1 MNDSQQLTVI
11 ERASLALQ
19 SSQHER
25 RLIELAKNSVDITTI
40 TNAAGYDQCHAAR
53 MVLKAERVAIE
64 KLGKTARDDA
74 TRFSR
79 AVIVEEDRL
88 IAIISPEERRLS
100 SLQEVWNEAR
110 EAEKQIKLKI
120 EMERVRVIRK
130 EIENIRSLATQA
142 STKCTEDIYLV
153 ILGLTDDNLSIEIYQ
168 EFQEAAELAKTE
180 TLNILTNIHIS
191 QCLYEVE
198 RDRIKAERIELKKL
212 RAEQEQI
219 AAEERERL
227 AQENARI
234 AAERRNEEDRLK
246 AIRDAEE
253 TRAAITR
260 KAEQDLFDAEN
271 RRLQE
276 ERAKLA
282 KEREEIEAEKRQQ
295 EAIILAAKEEEER
308 KIRDQVAEITRQR
321 EELEKQKIEQEFR
334 EKLIA
339 ERKEALNKSRC
350 GSAEEALQKI
360 LDICNNHLDY
370 QYPEEVIDAIELIAS
385 ATLEKVPV

>member
-1 MNDSQQLTVI
+1 MNESQQLTVI

-19 SSQHER
+19 SSEHEK
-25 RLIELAKNSVDITTI
+25 RLIEMTNQSAEIITI
-40 TNAAGYDQCHAAR
+40 TNIAGYDQCHSVR
-53 MVLKAERVAIE
+53 MTFKNIRVAIE
-64 KLGKTARDDA
+64 KIGKTAREDA
-74 TRFSR
+74 KNYCK
-79 AVIVEEDRL
+79 AVIAEKDRL
-88 IAIISPEERRLS
+88 IAIGLSEENRLQA
-100 SLQEVWNEAR
+100 LQEAWDAAR
-110 EAEKQIKLKI
+110 EAERQAKLKA
-120 EMERVRVIRK
+120 EMERVRNIKEMIELIRNEPATLINK
-130 EIENIRSLATQA
+130 PSEIIRSALEHHRY
-142 STKCTEDIYLV
+142 TKL
-153 ILGLTDDNLSIEIYQ
+153 LSEVFE
-168 EFQEAAELAKTE
+168 EFLDEAELIKAQS
-180 TLNILTNIHIS
+180 ILTIEALLTATVHTE
-191 QCLYEVE
+191 LE
-198 RDRIKAERIELKKL
+198 KERIQLEREELARL
-212 RAEQEQI
+212 RAEQER
-219 AAEERERL
+219 ATAEERERL

-253 TRAAITR
+253 TRVAIIR
-260 KAEQDLFDAEN
+260 KAEQDLLDAEN

-339 ERKEALNKSRC
+339 ERKEALDKSRC

-370 QYPEEVIDAIELIAS
+370 QYPEEIIDAIELIAS
-385 ATLEKVPV
+385 ATLKVPV